1 MSNENNTNPFGKK
14 NYQFMIIGVLV
25 LTLGYIVMKMDTEEY
40 GFGIVGLT
48 IGPVILVIGFIIEIF
63 AIMHKPKDS

>member
-1 MSNENNTNPFGKK
+1 
-14 NYQFMIIGVLV
+14 MIIGVLV